1 VSAAT
6 SSRRETLGALLAKHP
21 PHDREEVEALR
32 TLARLLACAPDPFRR
47 QTLPAHVTASA
58 VVIDAAGERALLH
71 RHRRLG
77 IWLQPGGHV
86 EDDEDA
92 QSAAL
97 RETREET
104 GLSTTHPDGVATI
117 GHVDEHLGP
126 DGHIHLDVRFL
137 LRWDTSTPIATD
149 AEASGLDGDT
159 GPRLRWVDRD
169 EADRLS
175 DRSFVRALDA
185 TFAKLTG

>member
-1 VSAAT
+1 MSATT
-6 SSRRETLGALLAKHP
+6 SPRREALGALLEGHA
-21 PHDREEVEALR
+21 PHDREELEALR
-32 TLARLLACAPDPFRR
+32 TLARLLEGAPDPFRR

-58 VVIDAAGERALLH
+58 VVLDTAGERALLH

-92 QSAAL
+92 SGAAL

-104 GLSTTHPDGVATI
+104 GVSATHPAGVVTI

-137 LRWDTSTPIATD
+137 LRWDASLPVAAD

-169 EADRLS
+169 EATRLS

-185 TFAKLTG
+185 TLARLTD

>member
-1 VSAAT
+1 MSAAT
-6 SSRRETLGALLAKHP
+6 PSRRETLGELLAGHP
-21 PHDREEVEALR
+21 PHDRDEVEALR
-32 TLARLLACAPDPFRR
+32 TLARLLASAPDPFRR

-92 QSAAL
+92 ANAAL
-97 RETREET
+97 RETLEET
-104 GLSTTHPDGVATI
+104 GVSATHPDGVATI

-137 LRWDTSTPIATD
+137 LRWDTSTPIAAD

-169 EADRLS
+169 EAARLS
-175 DRSFVRALDA
+175 DRSFLRAFDA
-185 TFAKLTG
+185 TFSKLTG